1 MFTYLI
7 LHHRF
12 FLSFQ
17 ILCIRRLRFTQP
29 LNSDFALKF
38 KLSYSKLKRY
48 IIKSSFFFTIGS
60 ALVLFSPF
68 NTEIMI
74 IQLYQLQRYLKFHSL
89 ECRWKKFLT
98 LILSSFLACSVL
110 LNSFLRTSTVS
121 SILFFSFCWAFSFS
135 SRPFIFCCKPY
146 KNQHVNRWVVHLQKE
161 YCIAS
166 ETSRYT
172 FLILN
177 IAANKCITE

>member
-17 ILCIRRLRFTQP
+17 ILCTRRLRSTQP
-29 LNSDFALKF
+29 DFALKF

-121 SILFFSFCWAFSFS
+121 SILFFSFC
-135 SRPFIFCCKPY
+135 
-146 KNQHVNRWVVHLQKE
+146 
-161 YCIAS
+161 
-166 ETSRYT
+166 
-172 FLILN
+172 
-177 IAANKCITE
+177 